1 MRQKPGPLRP
11 PPTTDTPAPPVSRP
25 ASYDRPIDLD
35 SRLPGRVRPDGS
47 NEPPGINPDGPH
59 GSSARVEPGITITQ
73 MSETQTLRT
82 RIATSPLE
90 PYLQSVDAS
99 LHHDV
104 DGLKMHKGR
113 RFADI
118 ANEDGSAAGLT
129 VMVAFHDLIKA
140 YRARL
145 PSELTPSGPPLY
157 RVADSNVWSLKKPIE
172 YYDPMQ
178 FASSHTADAQ
188 GYYSV
193 HKHRAIEHSGP
204 YGKWTEFEVV
214 QRDAGFAF
222 ADEHR
227 RLIRVDPSEARGE
240 TAVPLKLAHWSDGD
254 IWKMYRLEGAQALV
268 FRIEAQALGKAPD
281 WATRFN
287 EPDTHTFLIDSSRWS
302 YPQKS
307 ETERAQI
314 LRSYNLSMAQQNRL
328 RQDMEHGRFP
338 DWAEQ
343 HKRLSQNP
351 LDDSRFEQ
359 IAEELEP
366 FILKMRNEGENHD
379 FDSHPVE
386 QRYEENFLKSY
397 LEHAGY
403 KRNKHDYLYRI
414 DIPAMFRADLRTP
427 FELARDKRLVKLRGN
442 PSDSTTK
449 SAFSA
454 TFGAAN
460 ALSYMGFDYYSNPRH
475 YNSQANRYPGH
486 FSDSDSSSGY
496 RHNSAEESD
505 TSFEMDDSRDYPL
518 LRRKQTLGFLYVI
531 DTRGIEV
538 VPRVENIYLND
549 KDFDGDK
556 LEGRISMPTRGISAE
571 RIWLA
576 SSDLSQAAR
585 VGDILRQAGDN
596 AEQIEKATWAGTD
609 GSDSYFFGTTAY
621 DRLIS
626 QIAHSGGIVL
636 KLPKGKN
643 THSNDITWPVAEHYR
658 A

>member
-11 PPTTDTPAPPVSRP
+11 SPTADTPDTPTSRP
-25 ASYDRPIDLD
+25 APYDRPIDLD

-47 NEPPGINPDGPH
+47 NESPGTNADAPH
-59 GSSARVEPGITITQ
+59 SSTTKVEPGITITQ
-73 MSETQTLRT
+73 MPETQTPRPRT
-82 RIATSPLE
+82 ATSPLE
-90 PYLQSVDAS
+90 PYLQNVDAS
-99 LHHDV
+99 LRHDA
-104 DGLKMHKGR
+104 DGLKVFKGR
-113 RFADI
+113 KFADI
-118 ANEDGSAAGLT
+118 ANDDGSAGGMT
-129 VMVAFHDLIKA
+129 VMVGFHDLIKA

-145 PSELTPSGPPLY
+145 PSERVPSGPPLY

-172 YYDPMQ
+172 YYDPMH
-178 FASSHTADAQ
+178 FASSHTADAR

-193 HKHRAIEHSGP
+193 HEHLAIEHSGP
-204 YGKWTEFEVV
+204 YGKWFEFRVV
-214 QRDAGFAF
+214 KREAGFAF
-222 ADEHR
+222 ADEKR
-227 RLIRVDPSEARGE
+227 RLIRVDPNEARGD
-240 TAVPLKLAHWSDGD
+240 TSVPLKLAHWSDGD
-254 IWKMYRLEGAQALV
+254 IWNAYRLEGAQALV
-268 FRIEAQALGKAPD
+268 FRIEAEALGKAPD

-287 EPDTHTFLIDSSRWS
+287 EPDTHKFLIDSSRWS
-302 YPQKS
+302 YPHKS

-314 LRSYNLSMAQQNRL
+314 LRGYNLSMAQQNRL

-343 HKRLSQNP
+343 YKRLTQNT

-359 IAEELEP
+359 IADELEP
-366 FILKMRNEGENHD
+366 LILKMRNEGENDD

-386 QRYEENFLKSY
+386 QRYEESFLKSY
-397 LEHAGY
+397 LEYAGY
-403 KRNKHDYLYRI
+403 KRNQHDYIYRT

-505 TSFEMDDSRDYPL
+505 TSFEMDNSRDYPL

-549 KDFDGDK
+549 KDFDGDT

-571 RIWLA
+571 RIWLV

-585 VGDILRQAGDN
+585 VEDILRKAGDN
-596 AEQIEKATWAGTD
+596 AEAIEKATWAGTNGAD
-609 GSDSYFFGTTAY
+609 FMRHGATAY
-621 DRLIS
+621 DHLINR
-626 QIAHSGGIVL
+626 IARAGGVVL
-636 KLPKGKN
+636 KLSKGEN
-643 THSNDITWPVAEHYR
+643 TYSNDVTWPVPEHYR